1 MSLTAYRWA
10 LKGDK
15 RANQNLKR
23 LLQKRG
29 WGRRPFPTEAV
40 ALRPPGDEEADVF
53 SRNIPLKNDRVS
65 VAVASLVSYEVER
78 RVL

>member
-1 MSLTAYRWA
+1 M
-10 LKGDK
+10 
-15 RANQNLKR
+15 
-23 LLQKRG
+23 
-29 WGRRPFPTEAV
+29 

-53 SRNIPLKNDRVS
+53 SRNIPLKNDRTS